1 MEDMESK
8 IGAILGNPDMM
19 QQIMA
24 MAQQFQSPPEQPPSP
39 AAAPDADFSFIQKMA
54 PLLGKARIDSH
65 QQALLQALSP
75 YLSTQRIAKLQKAM
89 RAAKLAGM
97 ASVVLGSLQAGDD
110 YV

>member
-24 MAQQFQSPPEQPPSP
+24 MAQQFQSPPEPSP
-39 AAAPDADFSFIQKMA
+39 AIPAQDADFSVLQKLG

-65 QQALLQALSP
+65 QQALLQALGP
-75 YLSTQRIAKLQKAM
+75 YLSPQRIAKLQKAM

-97 ASVVLGSLQAGDD
+97 ASLVLGSLQAGDD
-110 YV
+110 HV

>member
-1 MEDMESK
+1 MDDMESK

-24 MAQQFQSPPEQPPSP
+24 MAQQFQSPPEQPPP
-39 AAAPDADFSFIQKMA
+39 VQAPDPDLSVLQKLG
-54 PLLGKARIDSH
+54 PLLGKARIDGN
-65 QQALLQALSP
+65 QQALLQALGP
-75 YLSTQRIAKLQKAM
+75 YLSPQRIAKLQKAM

-97 ASVVLGSLQAGDD
+97 ASLVLGSLRVGDE

>member
-24 MAQQFQSPPEQPPSP
+24 MAQQFQSPPEQPPP
-39 AAAPDADFSFIQKMA
+39 APSQEPDFSVLQKLG
-54 PLLGKARIDSH
+54 PLLGKTRIDGN
-65 QQALLQALSP
+65 QQALLQALRP
-75 YLSTQRIAKLQKAM
+75 YLSPPRIAKLQKAM

-97 ASVVLGSLQAGDD
+97 ASLVLGSLQAGDD

>member
-8 IGAILGNPDMM
+8 IGAILGNPEMM

-24 MAQQFQSPPEQPPSP
+24 MAQQFQAPPEQSPPIQNQ
-39 AAAPDADFSFIQKMA
+39 DADFSMLQKLA
-54 PLLGKARIDSH
+54 PLIGKTRIDGN
-65 QQALLQALSP
+65 QQALLQALGP
-75 YLSTQRIAKLQKAM
+75 YLSSQRIAKLQKAM

-97 ASVVLGSLQAGDD
+97 ASLVLGSLQAGDE